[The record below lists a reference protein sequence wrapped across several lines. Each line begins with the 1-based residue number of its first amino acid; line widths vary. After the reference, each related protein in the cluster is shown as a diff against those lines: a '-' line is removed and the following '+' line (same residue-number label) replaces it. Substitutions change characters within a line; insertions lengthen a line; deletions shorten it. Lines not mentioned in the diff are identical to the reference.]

1 MKISK
6 HAEERM
12 VERKIGPRLVAL
24 AIEKGDKQIEDS
36 RGEVIRYRLPMSI
49 DGLDIVAHLNVIVDS
64 DVVVTAYVRGCL

>member
-6 HAEERM
+6 HAEQRM

-49 DGLDIVAHLNVIVDS
+49 DGLDIVAHLNVIVDR
-64 DVVVTAYVRGCL
+64 DVVVTVYIRGCL